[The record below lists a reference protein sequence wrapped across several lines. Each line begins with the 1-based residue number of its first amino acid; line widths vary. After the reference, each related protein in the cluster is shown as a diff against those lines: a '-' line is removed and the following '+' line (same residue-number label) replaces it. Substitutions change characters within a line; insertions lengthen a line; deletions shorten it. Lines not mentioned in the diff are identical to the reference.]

1 MSEVMQR
8 TISSMI
14 DKPTIQPRRA
24 KLLFCLF
31 AICAFGCS
39 NDTPVVP
46 KSNQIPSRIVS
57 LAPNLTEIIYLLG
70 EQDRLVGVSPY
81 CKFPPEAAEK
91 PKVGALV
98 NMDYEQL
105 RSLDPD
111 LVIMLPGQNE
121 VAQKIER
128 LGIQSKIFRSD
139 SLDDIYVMIEG
150 LGEVLGK
157 KDIAKSEITR
167 LKSELDSLRA
177 ETAARVTSPPRV
189 LLVIGRNPGTLQ
201 QLYAC
206 GSGNFLDSLLN
217 AVGAENVLKDTTVP
231 WPIINKESIVQ
242 YDPDVI
248 LDASLFQGD
257 TPADQDSHMKA
268 WEQLDMLRAVKEG
281 RVVSIRDDHLL
292 VVGPWFVNGAR
303 ILADAIYGSQES
315 VAIAQ

>member
-1 MSEVMQR
+1 MKV
-8 TISSMI
+8 
-14 DKPTIQPRRA
+14 
-24 KLLFCLF
+24 LFCIIAL
-31 AICAFGCS
+31 CAFGCGD
-39 NDTPVVP
+39 N
-46 KSNQIPSRIVS
+46 KSEAPQSLKIPSRIVS
-57 LAPNLTEIIYLLG
+57 LAPNLTEIIYLIG

-81 CKFPPEAAEK
+81 CKFPPEAAKK

-157 KDIAKSEITR
+157 QDIAESEITR
-167 LKSELDSLRA
+167 LKSELESLRA
-177 ETAARVTSPPRV
+177 ETRARVTSPPRV

-217 AVGAENVLKDTTVP
+217 AVGADNVLKDTTVP

-257 TPADQDSHMKA
+257 TPADQDLHMKA
-268 WEQLDMLRAVKEG
+268 WEQLDMLRAVKED
-281 RVVSIRDDHLL
+281 RVISIREDHLL

-303 ILADAIYGSQES
+303 ILAEAIYAPQES
-315 VAIAQ
+315 VTDAH